1 MESWMVSVIV
11 AIVTLIAG
19 YAVLRN
25 NVSKGMDAD
34 KAQDKKIEVLEKFMN
49 EKKPLL
55 DHLSKVEEA
64 YGKKIDCQAK
74 ELIELKTK
82 LASIPTMR
90 EVRDEF
96 VSKEVYLQMEKHI
109 DEKFAGLQ
117 SGVSEILK
125 TIKEKDIK

>member
-1 MESWMVSVIV
+1 MLSIAF
-11 AIVTLIAG
+11 AIATLIAG
-19 YAVLRN
+19 YAVMRS
-25 NVSKGMDAD
+25 NVSKGMDVD
-34 KAQDKKIEVLEKFMN
+34 KAQDEKIEVLEKFMN

-55 DHLSKVEEA
+55 THLSKVEEA

-82 LASIPTMR
+82 LASVPSMK
-90 EVRDEF
+90 EVRAEF

-117 SGVSEILK
+117 NGIKQILDEVK
-125 TIKEKDIK
+125 TNK